1 MIRKST
7 YTTYVSD
14 CELMSLA
21 RFLLPVLREFMADEN
36 NQRDFER
43 WRTERKLQLN
53 KLNNEKSL

>member
-7 YTTYVSD
+7 YTTDVSD

-43 WRTERKLQLN
+43 WTTERKLQLN

>member
-7 YTTYVSD
+7 YTTDVSD

-36 NQRDFER
+36 NQRDFKDGEQK
-43 WRTERKLQLN
+43 ENYNLIN
-53 KLNNEKSL
+53 